1 MLHYQSTIC
10 GTKNQVHLQFYI
22 EATERTEGK
31 DFYPLAVALAQL
43 VYEKDTTA
51 PYTV

>member
-1 MLHYQSTIC
+1 MLHHQSTIC
-10 GTKNQVHLQFYI
+10 GTKSQVHFQFCI

-31 DFYPLAVALAQL
+31 DFCPLAVALAQL
-43 VYEKDTTA
+43 VHEKDTTA